1 MGRSYKIAVWPGD
14 GIGPEVTAEAVKVLE
29 ATDVG
34 FEFVEGTVGG
44 RAYVE
49 FGDPLPDEA
58 REACEGTDALLLGAV
73 GQDYAPYDVP
83 RKVMTYLRVE
93 KDAYANVRPLRLWD
107 GVESGALV
115 PDSRLDVVIVR
126 DNSEGFSL
134 RHEGYFWEDKGYDKR
149 VITRV
154 GAERIALFAF
164 DHALKYGRRKV
175 SCVDQSH
182 WLFSDRLFRKG
193 FESVSERYP
202 GVEKGFVSVDVAAM
216 LQVQRPGFFDV
227 VVAPDIHGDI
237 LSGIV
242 IGQTGGV
249 GLAPSACVGDD
260 FAFFEPV
267 HGIALDIAGRGV
279 ANPLASILSAKLML
293 EWLGEV
299 GEAGRVE
306 AAVASVL
313 VEGRVRTRDLGGGSG
328 TVEVGDAV
336 AGLVRGEGLEG
347 GLGVRLEGVLASLS
361 G

>member
-1 MGRSYKIAVWPGD
+1 LGRSFKIAVWPGD
-14 GIGPEVTAEAVKVLE
+14 GIGPEVTAEAVKVLD

-58 REACEGTDALLLGAV
+58 KEVCEKTDALLLGAV

-93 KDAYANVRPLRLWD
+93 KNAYANVRPLKLYE
-107 GVESGALV
+107 GVSTGALV
-115 PDSRLDVVIVR
+115 ANSGLDVVVVR
-126 DNSEGFSL
+126 DNSEGFAL
-134 RHEGYFWEDKGYDKR
+134 HHEGYYWEDKGYDKR
-149 VITRV
+149 IITRL
-154 GAERIALFAF
+154 GAERIAVFAF
-164 DHALKYGRRKV
+164 IHALRNGRRKV
-175 SCVDQSH
+175 SCVDQSN

-193 FESVSERYP
+193 FENVSVRYP
-202 GVEKGFVSVDVAAM
+202 SLERDFVSVDVAAM
-216 LQVQRPGFFDV
+216 LQVQSPGFFDL

-249 GLAPSACVGDD
+249 GLAPSACIGDE

-267 HGIALDIAGRGV
+267 HGIALEIAGKGI
-279 ANPLASILSAKLML
+279 ANPIASILSAKLML

-299 GEAGRVE
+299 SEAQRVE

-313 VEGRVRTRDLGGGSG
+313 AEGRIRTPDLGGGSS
-328 TVEVGDAV
+328 TVDLGNAV
-336 AGLVRGEGLEG
+336 AGLVRGEALEG
-347 GLGVRLEGVLASLS
+347 GLGLRPDRVTVA
-361 G
+361 